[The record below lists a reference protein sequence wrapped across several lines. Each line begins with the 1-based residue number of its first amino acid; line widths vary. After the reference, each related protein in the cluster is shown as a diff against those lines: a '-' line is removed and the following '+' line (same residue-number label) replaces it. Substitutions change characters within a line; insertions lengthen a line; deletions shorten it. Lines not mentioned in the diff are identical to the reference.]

1 MADLPTN
8 VYVGID
14 VAFAKRKRLP
24 VVVCRFRE
32 ERLEPLPLR
41 TARVKPPAGKGNA
54 SILDSRTIESFANE
68 TAAYLKSIEG
78 ELCVHIRRI
87 AIDSPSAPKLPETQ
101 RRACEIGLDNRNIHC
116 ITTPSTTE
124 FDAIRLRAAEHL
136 QAGGAESRIPSANQL
151 WMLVGFE
158 LFKRLGNDW
167 DCIEVFPQAIAAVL
181 NANRLPKTC
190 RQGLA
195 AQLGAVADY
204 TKWPPSRDVNS
215 LRDIGYGSAHDRLD
229 AYMAAWVA
237 ALTDDD
243 RIPIGNP
250 PNDAIWVPR
259 VRGMSGNADASR
271 ASVHARP
278 A

>member
-1 MADLPTN
+1 MADLPTD

-24 VVVCRFRE
+24 VVACRFRE
-32 ERLEPLPLR
+32 GQLEPLPLR
-41 TARVKPPAGKGNA
+41 TARVKPPAGRGNA
-54 SILDSRTIESFANE
+54 SILDSRSVESFSNE

-101 RRACEIGLDNRNIHC
+101 RRACEIGLDKRNIHC

-124 FDAIRLRAAEHL
+124 FDEIRLRAAEHL
-136 QAGGAESRIPSANQL
+136 QSGGAEARIPSANQL

-158 LFKRLGNDW
+158 LFKRLRDDW
-167 DCIEVFPQAIAAVL
+167 DCIEVFPQAIVAVL

-195 AQLGAVADY
+195 AQLCAVADY
-204 TKWPPSRDVNS
+204 TLWPPSRDINS
-215 LRDIGYGSAHDRLD
+215 LGDIGYGSAHDRLD

-237 ALTDDD
+237 ALADDD
-243 RIPIGNP
+243 RIAIGDP

-259 VRGMSGNADASR
+259 VRVLSGNADANR